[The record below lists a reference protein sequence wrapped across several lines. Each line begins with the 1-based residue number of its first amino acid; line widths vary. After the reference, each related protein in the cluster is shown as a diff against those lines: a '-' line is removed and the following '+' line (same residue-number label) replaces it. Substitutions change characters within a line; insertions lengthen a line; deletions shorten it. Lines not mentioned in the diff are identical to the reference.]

1 MSSSESWFKPD
12 KFKDE
17 DPASWSSNNA
27 ASSIKNLSFSSASSS
42 SEGSFPC
49 KWWFPDKELLAIEF
63 NKYTPVKMII
73 NPHIKEATLTGL
85 SVLKPWNK
93 MAEAI
98 IVAVVKQTK

>member
-1 MSSSESWFKPD
+1 
-12 KFKDE
+12 
-17 DPASWSSNNA
+17 
-27 ASSIKNLSFSSASSS
+27 
-42 SEGSFPC
+42 
-49 KWWFPDKELLAIEF
+49 
-63 NKYTPVKMII
+63 MII